1 MLNYEYHVV
10 LSSMVIHI
18 MVIIIITHHP
28 KCKPQGKE
36 TATAV
41 CSASGWKLPA
51 DEACSAATRNTR
63 QIVHL
68 TSILYSI
75 FIINRGRTDHETQG
89 HYPCLM
95 QMTVFRACR

>member
-51 DEACSAATRNTR
+51 DDACSAATQNTK
-63 QIVHL
+63 QIVY
-68 TSILYSI
+68 SYSI
-75 FIINRGRTDHETQG
+75 FIIFYIYYKPRPNGPRDT
-89 HYPCLM
+89 
-95 QMTVFRACR
+95 RALPLSDADYRR